1 MSMILSIF
9 TSHLILIMMQHDKNK
24 IIIETGGGELVDASS
39 MEIDRSFVDQ
49 YRTAIIINDEV
60 WTTTVEAFVSTN

>member
-24 IIIETGGGELVDASS
+24 IIIETGGGELVDASA